1 MFALCNE
8 VILPGNNHDPTYI
21 NLPVLRIITMECG
34 VMGRKRTGRNWWKLH
49 LIWGCSL
56 KRTLPPK
63 LQPPLPL
70 DKTPPQNSKIV
81 YSFMY
86 LILIQEIYWISKLQ
100 NKIHWGIEWN
110 NVVHHVM
117 LLCCQMLWF
126 YHLCVTGPSKR
137 SSRRETRWHSRTSN
151 HSSPPSIIRHPPTHR
166 SPDPC
171 RPAGTVT
178 VDRLNPCMTHPCS
191 CPRRC
196 GGGPPA
202 PRTWA
207 WRTRPPL
214 LVRLGDSSKV
224 CSDAKVSLDI
234 C

>member
-1 MFALCNE
+1 MLFN
-8 VILPGNNHDPTYI
+8 
-21 NLPVLRIITMECG
+21 
-34 VMGRKRTGRNWWKLH
+34 
-49 LIWGCSL
+49 
-56 KRTLPPK
+56 
-63 LQPPLPL
+63 
-70 DKTPPQNSKIV
+70 
-81 YSFMY
+81 
-86 LILIQEIYWISKLQ
+86 
-100 NKIHWGIEWN
+100 
-110 NVVHHVM
+110 HVM

-126 YHLCVTGPSKR
+126 YHLSVTGPSKR

-202 PRTWA
+202 PRTWV

-214 LVRLGDSSKV
+214 PVRLEDSSKV
-224 CSDAKVSLDI
+224 CSDAKVSLYLLRYI
-234 C
+234 SKCLYFHSHFTVSNFKVSFESKMHLSETAYSLSLSMYMYMSYL